1 MSVVVVP
8 GQFHGQPHAVGKLAS
23 TLVSVAVAGMAD
35 PARFRR
41 GKAYVMEKAVTRLQI
56 SPGRLVANVSGSRD
70 SPYQVIIAVK
80 TIERPVL
87 GSPEAFRQHIN
98 RLAPNA
104 DDLTVNC
111 TCPDWDDPCKH
122 AVAALLAFANELVV
136 RPELLVEWR
145 TAHSGEGEGRAR
157 VGSRATRTG
166 ERHLRLAGSG
176 EPTPPAPA
184 RAGRATAPVPAPAPT
199 PAPTPPWETHEWVAF
214 LGATPPEPPD
224 LPHEPA
230 RVGVGRIGQ
239 HDLGEWVASA
249 LHLLAS
255 DDGA

>member
-56 SPGRLVANVSGSRD
+56 SPGRLVANVSGTRD

-98 RLAPNA
+98 RLAPSA
-104 DDLTVNC
+104 DDLTVSC

-122 AVAALLAFANELVV
+122 GVAALLAFANELVV

-145 TAHSGEGEGRAR
+145 TAHSGDSEGRAR

-176 EPTPPAPA
+176 EPTPPATTPA
-184 RAGRATAPVPAPAPT
+184 ATRAGRATASTPA
-199 PAPTPPWETHEWVAF
+199 PAPTPPWETPEWVAF
-214 LGATPPEPPD
+214 LGESPPEPPD
-224 LPHEPA
+224 LPHLPSCLTRPTRLPFLPDPPDRPA
-230 RVGVGRIGQ
+230 
-239 HDLGEWVASA
+239 
-249 LHLLAS
+249 LLA
-255 DDGA
+255 